1 MADTTT
7 TNLLLTKPE
16 VGASSDSWGTK
27 LNADLDT
34 LDALFDSGPVL
45 KVTKGGTGTATPALV
60 AGSNVTITGTW
71 PNQTIAAAAP
81 GTGTVTSVGGTGTVN
96 GITLSGTVTSTGNLT
111 LGGTLSGVD
120 LTTQVTGI
128 LPVANGGTGG
138 SSLPLVL
145 LATTTASNSANVLF
159 TGISSTYTNYM
170 VVVSGVVPAND
181 AAQFRCQLSINGG
194 SSYVTLHW
202 YTTSWY
208 DGVSA
213 VTGSGGSNDYVRVA
227 SSVSNTAANGGISG
241 NIMLYNPA
249 STTAGKHV
257 KADMVQFN
265 TSGSTYKSGFSI
277 ASGNYQTSGS
287 AIDSINFKFDTGNIT
302 SGTFKIY
309 GIS

>member
-170 VVVSGVVPAND
+170 VVVSGVVPANNE
-181 AAQFRCQLSINGG
+181 AELQCQLS
-194 SSYVTLHW
+194 T
-202 YTTSWY
+202 
-208 DGVSA
+208 D
-213 VTGSGGSNDYVRVA
+213 GGSNYVSVKWLLSIGYQGGTFQPSSGTNNYVRIA
-227 SSVSNTAANGGISG
+227 GKVSNTASNGGISG
-241 NIMLYNPA
+241 NIMLFNPS
-249 STTAGKHV
+249 STTTGKNIR
-257 KADMVQFN
+257 ADMTQFN
-265 TSGSTYKSGFSI
+265 PDGPSAGFNI
-277 ASGNYQTSGS
+277 ASGNYNSS
-287 AIDSINFKFDTGNIT
+287 SNAINAINFKFDTGNIT